1 MQLHAFA
8 ALRRTP
14 LLALLAS
21 FTMLHVLALGLFA
34 RGFLLT
40 RVEVV
45 TRSSCSD
52 ASEAF
57 AGSCSQDP
65 ADHTCSDGSAPAAAA
80 GASAGAISAQHYG
93 DHGVCNG
100 GTEVCWQGRHFQ
112 KSAWVIID
120 ALRFDFVA
128 CDGRRAPDGNC
139 RSRMPR
145 LLKLAQSSV
154 GDLLELAYDEN
165 RCTISALLPPHMQGM
180 LPADSGAV

>member
-14 LLALLAS
+14 VLALLAS

-80 GASAGAISAQHYG
+80 GAS
-93 DHGVCNG
+93 
-100 GTEVCWQGRHFQ
+100 EVCWQGRHFQ

>member
-1 MQLHAFA
+1 MRFHAFA
-8 ALRRTP
+8 VLRRTP

-57 AGSCSQDP
+57 AGSYSQTP
-65 ADHTCSDGSAPAAAA
+65 ANHTCSDGRASAAAA
-80 GASAGAISAQHYG
+80 GASAGASSAQHYG
-93 DHGVCNG
+93 DDGVCNG
-100 GTEVCWQGRHFQ
+100 GSEVCWAGRHFK

-128 CDGRRAPDGNC
+128 CDERRAPDGNC

-145 LLKLAQSSV
+145 LLQLAQASV
-154 GDLLELAYDEN
+154 GDLLELAYDET
-165 RCTISALLPPHMQGM
+165 CCPIMALLPPHMQGM
-180 LPADSGAV
+180 LPAR